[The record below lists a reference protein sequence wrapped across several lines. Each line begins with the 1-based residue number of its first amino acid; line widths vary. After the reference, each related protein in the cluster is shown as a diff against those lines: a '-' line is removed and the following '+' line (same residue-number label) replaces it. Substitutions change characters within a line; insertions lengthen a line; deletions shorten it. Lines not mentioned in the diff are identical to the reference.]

1 MMHKKLK
8 HIERVS
14 FCSNFATSSCIYG
27 DQRCWFV
34 HEPEEPQTEVFKCDS
49 CEREFRSAPEFL
61 RHRKIKHPQS
71 VPVCDKFTSEECTFG
86 SKKCWFRHETDENN
100 DVKDEKNDKKFE
112 NNETV
117 QKIFKMMENLTKR
130 ITDIEKQNMKS

>member
-1 MMHKKLK
+1 MH
-8 HIERVS
+8 
-14 FCSNFATSSCIYG
+14 IYG
-27 DQRCWFV
+27 DQNCWFV
-34 HEPEEPQTEVFKCDS
+34 HEPEETQTEVFKCNS

-61 RHRKIKHPQS
+61 RHRKNKHLQS
-71 VPVCDKFTSEECTFG
+71 VPVCKFTSEECTFG
-86 SKKCWFRHETDENN
+86 SKNCWFRHETDENDEVQDGN
-100 DVKDEKNDKKFE
+100 DDKKFE